1 MNYYFRS
8 LIPVLFPTPTLLI
21 GRQHVRPYSHYTLLV
36 EFLFIF
42 LPTISTHFC
51 LRSFVRI
58 IRLIRLFFLFF
69 PNRLGRF
76 DSPFFPHKFLRVWNF
91 TIFRL
96 RDLFPFSLVIL
107 SLPIPPLTASF
118 IVFVSQIYLPFFFFC
133 CRLYYIVLYLAPIG
147 LLPVRLSSWLACVW
161 DCRIV
166 KGLCQYTSSVFR
178 SLILACISISILR
191 ELRHGAHCSPA
202 LDYLQSLLPTY

>member
-1 MNYYFRS
+1 
-8 LIPVLFPTPTLLI
+8 
-21 GRQHVRPYSHYTLLV
+21 VRPYSRHTLLV
-36 EFLFIF
+36 EFSFIF
-42 LPTISTHFC
+42 LPTISTHFR

-76 DSPFFPHKFLRVWNF
+76 DSQLFPHKFCRVWNF
-91 TIFRL
+91 AIFRL
-96 RDLFPFSLVIL
+96 HDFFPFSLVIL
-107 SLPIPPLTASF
+107 SLPIPPLTASLF
-118 IVFVSQIYLPFFFFC
+118 LSVEFTCLFFSC
-133 CRLYYIVLYLAPIG
+133 CRRYYIVLSLAPIG

-161 DCRIV
+161 GCRIV

-202 LDYLQSLLPTY
+202 LDYLRSLLPTY